1 MIQIKGKITE
11 ITKGVD
17 AHSLT
22 IQDGKAKSKVKFN
35 PSEIDIDE
43 FEIGQSPTI
52 VIEKDATL
60 FDHGDHP
67 GASGTNPS
75 KGS

>member
-1 MIQIKGKITE
+1 MKRINGKITE

-17 AHSLT
+17 AHSIT

-35 PSEIDIDE
+35 VGEIDIDE
-43 FEIGQSPTI
+43 FSIGEGLTI

-60 FDHGDHP
+60 FDKKSEG
-67 GASGTNPS
+67 
-75 KGS
+75 